1 MSLSDQMNI
10 ANKLTLFRIALVP
23 IFIALMY
30 KGLFW
35 TNVLATVIYTIAAVT
50 DYVDGYIARKYNLVT
65 DLGKILDPIADKVL
79 VTAALVVFV
88 ELSRLGAI
96 VVIILITRDLAISA
110 LRNFAASKG
119 MVIAA
124 GLGGKI
130 KTGFQ
135 MVGVGCIIFKDNLF
149 GLNVLL
155 IGQILVYLS
164 VILSL
169 QSAYTYYRNF
179 INSDHV

>member
-1 MSLSDQMNI
+1 MSLSGQMNT
-10 ANKLTLFRIALVP
+10 ANKLTLFRIVLVP
-23 IFIALMY
+23 LFIYLMY
-30 KGLFW
+30 KQVFW
-35 TNVLATVIYTIAAVT
+35 ANIVATVIYAIAAIT
-50 DYVDGYIARKYNLVT
+50 DYVDGYIARKYGMVT

-79 VTAALVVFV
+79 VTSALVVFV
-88 ELSRLGAI
+88 QFNRLDAL
-96 VVIILITRDLAISA
+96 VVIILISRDLAISA

-124 GLGGKI
+124 GIGGKI

-135 MVGVGCIIFKDNLF
+135 MVGVGCIIFKEHLF
-149 GLNVLL
+149 GLNILL

-169 QSAYTYYRNF
+169 QSGYTYYRDF
-179 INSDHV
+179 IKSDHA

>member
-10 ANKLTLFRIALVP
+10 ANRLTIFRIVLVP
-23 IFIALMY
+23 VFIGLMY
-30 KGLFW
+30 YEQFW
-35 TNVLATVIYTIAAVT
+35 TNVIATVIYTVAAVT

-79 VTAALVVFV
+79 VTSALVVFV
-88 ELSRLGAI
+88 ELNRLEGI
-96 VVIILITRDLAISA
+96 VVIILIARDLAISA

-119 MVIAA
+119 LVIAA

-135 MVGVGCIIFKDNLF
+135 MVGVGCIIFKNELL
-149 GLNVLL
+149 GLDIML
-155 IGQILVYLS
+155 IGKVLVYLS
-164 VILSL
+164 VILSIH
-169 QSAYTYYRNF
+169 SAWIYYRNF
-179 INSDHV
+179 INSEHA